1 MTTSCCGR
9 GRPMVQAH
17 PLPPRAPALAPE
29 PTVTMRPTVAFVY
42 TGTSRLVAEGPF
54 TRRRYRFDAPG
65 AEVAVD
71 VRDAAS
77 FAAIPS
83 LRRVAR

>member
-1 MTTSCCGR
+1 MTTNCCGR
-9 GRPMVQAH
+9 GRPVVQAH
-17 PLPPRAPALAPE
+17 SLPVRAPAAPE
-29 PTVTMRPTVAFVY
+29 PAVTTRPTVAFVY
-42 TGTSRLVAEGPF
+42 TGISRLVAEGPF